1 MVRGFVDMGSAS
13 AASPVAAGPLVRL
26 QTGAAI
32 RMDSVLAMRAAWRA
46 LADRS
51 ELPTTQFEWAVAAMN
66 QVGSKIQAHVGY
78 VTDGGSMRAILPL
91 LIKRRLGIDHL
102 HFMSPGITMPIDIV
116 HTDRASLE
124 QLLRATIRLGRP
136 IVLQNLLEE
145 SMAAVLLKEMASE
158 RRAMITIENAE
169 PVTYLPIADYQ
180 LQDKFQSA
188 ARVSILATSYGL
200 SGGPNDV
207 IFQCVSPSLE
217 QVMQLFHESMQLQ
230 AAPAAEPAARKK
242 RRASRELDT
251 FEFLRT
257 YAYQCAHRGE
267 VRFSCLR
274 IGGRL
279 LAVQMFLV
287 RKQTAWLLTSAHLD
301 RFRGTTLD
309 TLLMAETI
317 RKMQADKIQKL
328 VAPSS
333 ESVRE
338 VGQCRE
344 MSCVDIRIYPWS
356 SRSLMARMMGAA
368 GNASRRLLSRPS
380 PEPPIPDAS

>member
-1 MVRGFVDMGSAS
+1 
-13 AASPVAAGPLVRL
+13 VRL
-26 QTGAAI
+26 QSGAAI
-32 RMDSVLAMRAAWRA
+32 RMDSVMAMRMAWRS

-66 QVGSKIQAHVGY
+66 QVGPRIAAHVGY
-78 VTDGGSMRAILPL
+78 VTDGGTMRAILPL
-91 LIKRRLGIDHL
+91 LVKRRLGIDHL

-145 SMAAVLLKEMASE
+145 SLAAQILKEMASE
-158 RRAMITIENAE
+158 HRAVIRIEKVE
-169 PVTYLPIADYQ
+169 PVTYLPVADFQ

-217 QVMQLFHESMQLQ
+217 QVMQLFHESMQLHTT
-230 AAPAAEPAARKK
+230 AAAADPGGKPKRK
-242 RRASRELDT
+242 RSRDLDT

-257 YAYQCAHRGE
+257 YAFQCAQRGE

-274 IGGRL
+274 IGERL

-287 RKQTAWLLTSAHLD
+287 RKQTAWLLTAGHLE

-309 TLLMAETI
+309 TLLMTETI
-317 RKMQADKIQKL
+317 RKMQVEKIQRV
-328 VAPSS
+328 VAPSGAG
-333 ESVRE
+333 VRE

-344 MSCVDIRIYPWS
+344 MSCIDVKIYPWS
-356 SRSLMARMMGAA
+356 PRSMMAMMMGSAGGVLGRLLRRPRNTQPAA
-368 GNASRRLLSRPS
+368 G
-380 PEPPIPDAS
+380 DAA